1 VILLIDAEAYQRTKS
16 SQAPYLHKK
25 PSYAVIDERT
35 SLLAFVNAENAYYFI
50 ISVRLSVLIFQNISA
65 ARTEKIPVK
74 FETEDF
80 MEVCRESNFFSAT
93 LSRLTSVLF
102 E

>member
-1 VILLIDAEAYQRTKS
+1 LIIQHNGAIFLRNVWVILLIDAEAYQRTKS

-50 ISVRLSVLIFQNISA
+50 ISVRLPVLIFQNISA
-65 ARTEKIPVK
+65 ARTEKK
-74 FETEDF
+74 FP
-80 MEVCRESNFFSAT
+80 
-93 LSRLTSVLF
+93 
-102 E
+102 